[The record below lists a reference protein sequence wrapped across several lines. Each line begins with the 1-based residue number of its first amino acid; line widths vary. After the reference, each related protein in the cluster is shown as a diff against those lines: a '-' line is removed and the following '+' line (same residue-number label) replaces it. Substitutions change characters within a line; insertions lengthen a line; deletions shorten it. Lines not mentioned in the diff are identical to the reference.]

1 MPTLSLARSWPA
13 LLFGLLALLLVAV
26 EWQLTRLPQFYQRP
40 ALPAAVSADL
50 LLGLPLLFYFV
61 VARRYRLS
69 PLTLGVAFGA
79 AVAVAGWVL
88 PAGQQ
93 QYVGWGK
100 TALLLA
106 EPLALLVGLWHL
118 RRLVRAYHHGRQ
130 QGETDFLTNLENS
143 FQTVFGRPLRPV
155 VGELAVLRYAL
166 WFGRPATAERATAP
180 FTAYRQSAFRA
191 TMGALL
197 LASGVEML
205 VAHLLLVRW
214 SAAAAGV
221 ALALSLYS
229 VLFVLGHLRAVV
241 LRPTVVTADGR
252 LRLRVGFVWQVDLP
266 LAAIVDAYQLPTA
279 ATLRPE
285 TLNLAKLLLTEPN
298 VLLVLQR
305 PVLVRGLYGL
315 TRERQ
320 RLAVYVDEPA
330 AFLNQL
336 KMVLL

>member
-1 MPTLSLARSWPA
+1 MPTLSPTRSRPA
-13 LLFGLLALLLVAV
+13 LLFGILALLLVAI
-26 EWQLTRLPQFYQRP
+26 EWQVTRLPQFYQRP

-61 VARRYRLS
+61 VGRRYHLS

-79 AVAVAGWVL
+79 AVAVGSWVL

-93 QYVGWGK
+93 QYVRWGK
-100 TALLLA
+100 AALLLA

-118 RRLVRAYHHGRQ
+118 RRLVRAYRHSRQ

-143 FQTVFGRPLRPV
+143 FQTVFGRPMRPV

-166 WFGRPATAERATAP
+166 WFGRPATAAPAAVP
-180 FTAYRQSAFRA
+180 FTAYQQSAFRA

-214 SAAAAGV
+214 SALAAGA

-229 VLFVLGHLRAVV
+229 MLFVLGHLRAVM
-241 LRPTVVTADGR
+241 LRPTVVTDGR
-252 LRLRVGFVWQVDLP
+252 LRLRVGFVWQVDMP
-266 LAAIVDAYQLPTA
+266 LNEVADAYLLPA
-279 ATLRPE
+279 AARLRPD
-285 TLNLAKLLLTEPN
+285 TLNLARLLLTEPN
-298 VLLVLQR
+298 VLLALR
-305 PVLVRGLYGL
+305 APVPVRGLYGL
-315 TRERQ
+315 TRRRQ
-320 RLAVYVDEPA
+320 RLALYVDDPQSFIEA
-330 AFLNQL
+330 V
-336 KMVLL
+336 KS

>member
-1 MPTLSLARSWPA
+1 MPTISLARSRAA
-13 LLFGLLALLLVAV
+13 LLFGLLALLFVAV
-26 EWQLTRLPQFYQRP
+26 EWQITRLPQFYQRP

-69 PLTLGVAFGA
+69 PLTLVVAFGA
-79 AVAVAGWVL
+79 AVAVASWVL

-93 QYVGWGK
+93 QYVQWGK

-118 RRLVRAYHHGRQ
+118 RRLVRAYRHGRQ
-130 QGETDFLTNLENS
+130 QGEADFLTNLENS

-155 VGELAVLRYAL
+155 VGELAMLRYAL
-166 WFGRPATAERATAP
+166 WFGRAAAEPAAVP

-214 SAAAAGV
+214 SAVAAGA
-221 ALALSLYS
+221 ALVLSLYS

-266 LAAIVDAYQLPTA
+266 LTEIVEAYQLPA
-279 ATLRPE
+279 AAILRPE

-298 VLLVLQR
+298 VLLVLR
-305 PVLVRGLYGL
+305 APAPVRGLYGL
-315 TRERQ
+315 TRRRQ
-320 RLAVYVDEPA
+320 RLALYVDDPQ
-330 AFLNQL
+330 AFIEAV
-336 KMVLL
+336 K